1 MKKIIASFFMLTL
14 KVFAEVEP
22 IVQDENLSEV
32 LSKSS
37 YEPNYFKMLF
47 GLFIVI
53 GLIYFTGIVYQKLTK
68 VKLNQDEDELFRID
82 LITSSSLG
90 QNKSLHVIKVND
102 EYCLI
107 GASQNNISLLKKL
120 EPPKQN
126 KFEEME
132 D

>member
-1 MKKIIASFFMLTL
+1 MLTL

-68 VKLNQDEDELFRID
+68 VKLNQ
-82 LITSSSLG
+82 
-90 QNKSLHVIKVND
+90 
-102 EYCLI
+102 Y
-107 GASQNNISLLKKL
+107 
-120 EPPKQN
+120 
-126 KFEEME
+126 
-132 D
+132 

>member
-126 KFEEME
+126 KF
-132 D
+132 